1 METVKLTYKVLAE
14 NNPFAQKTVSATV
27 IKSVDAVN
35 DFENQI
41 KGRLGD
47 NVRFDHASKTVTI
60 PDKFEEMKRRD
71 A

>member
-1 METVKLTYKVLAE
+1 METVKMTYKVLAE
-14 NNPFAQKTVSATV
+14 NNPAAQKTVSATV

-35 DFENQI
+35 DFETQI

-60 PDKFEEMKRRD
+60 LDKFEEMKRRD